1 MYRYIILVL
10 IGLVCVGVTSCRSD
24 KVQEMTERKCQIKTS
39 SPLCGSWV
47 QYLPDGEWGEALE
60 VYDFSPNGNYRII
73 IGVLPEGGRKDALPT
88 ALSMTG
94 QYVLKEDTIVFTSD
108 DGVEKNRR
116 FEIRGECL
124 FIKGEKDKISILRR
138 VTGSDDKG
146 VSFIN

>member
-1 MYRYIILVL
+1 
-10 IGLVCVGVTSCRSD
+10 
-24 KVQEMTERKCQIKTS
+24 
-39 SPLCGSWV
+39 
-47 QYLPDGEWGEALE
+47 LPDGEWGEALE